1 MCIINEGYFI
11 FCIYRV
17 LYALISHTNI
27 FSLKIQLTVH
37 YLVHIIELSLILYE
51 ERSMT
56 KHKISRGKT
65 NELEVSGTFNKKH
78 QSVLDELFQEDDFFD
93 PQDLIQVKYEMLR
106 RVKKDN
112 WTVTRAS
119 ETYGFSRFAYYQTE
133 TGFME
138 RGLLGL
144 LPRKKGP
151 QRSHKLT
158 EEILTFVNDLV
169 EEKDHSPVELAE
181 IVRHR
186 FAIDVH
192 PRSIGRAIVRWKK
205 KR

>member
-1 MCIINEGYFI
+1 MYI
-11 FCIYRV
+11 
-17 LYALISHTNI
+17 
-27 FSLKIQLTVH
+27 LK
-37 YLVHIIELSLILYE
+37 HIIELSLSKCK
-51 ERSMT
+51 RKPMA
-56 KHKISRGKT
+56 KHRINRGKT
-65 NELEVSGTFNKKH
+65 NELEVSGTFNRQH
-78 QSVLDELFQEDDFFD
+78 QSVLDELFQEDNFFD

-119 ETYGFSRFAYYQTE
+119 ETYGFSRFAYYQIE
-133 TGFME
+133 TGFTE
-138 RGLLGL
+138 RGLFGL
-144 LPRKKGP
+144 LPKKKGP

-158 EEILTFVNDLV
+158 DEILTFVNDLV
-169 EEKDHSPVELAE
+169 EEKGHSQEELAE

-205 KR
+205 KH

>member
-1 MCIINEGYFI
+1 
-11 FCIYRV
+11 
-17 LYALISHTNI
+17 LIMWYI
-27 FSLKIQLTVH
+27 L
-37 YLVHIIELSLILYE
+37 HIIKHTYNYLA
-51 ERSMT
+51 RKPMT
-56 KHKISRGKT
+56 KHRISGDKS
-65 NELEVSGTFNKKH
+65 NELEESGTFNKRH
-78 QSVLDELFQEDDFFD
+78 QSVLDELFQEGGFFD

-112 WTVTRAS
+112 WPVTRAA
-119 ETYGFSRFAYYQTE
+119 ETYGFSRFAYYQAE
-133 TGFME
+133 TSFKA
-138 RGLLGL
+138 RGLFGL
-144 LPRKKGP
+144 LPRRKGP

-158 EEILTFVNDLV
+158 DDILTFLNDLA
-169 EEKDHSPVELAE
+169 EEEDHSPEELAE

>member
-1 MCIINEGYFI
+1 MAKQKIN
-11 FCIYRV
+11 
-17 LYALISHTNI
+17 
-27 FSLKIQLTVH
+27 
-37 YLVHIIELSLILYE
+37 
-51 ERSMT
+51 
-56 KHKISRGKT
+56 RGKT
-65 NELEVSGTFNKKH
+65 NELEVSGTFNRQH

-112 WTVTRAS
+112 WTVTKAA

-133 TGFME
+133 AGFME
-138 RGLLGL
+138 RGLFGL

-158 EEILTFVNDLV
+158 GEILTFVNNLA
-169 EEKDHSPVELAE
+169 EEADHSPEELAE
-181 IVRHR
+181 IVQRR
-186 FAIDVH
+186 FAVDVH
-192 PRSIGRAIVRWKK
+192 PRSIGRAVLRWKK